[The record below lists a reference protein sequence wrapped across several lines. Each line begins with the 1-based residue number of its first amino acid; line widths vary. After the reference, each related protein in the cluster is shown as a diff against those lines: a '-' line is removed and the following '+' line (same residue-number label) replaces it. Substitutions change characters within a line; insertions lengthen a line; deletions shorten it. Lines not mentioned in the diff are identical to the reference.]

1 MRKSL
6 LFGLVLAM
14 HGGSVSAGI
23 YKCVDSQG
31 RVTYT
36 NDVDTAKGCKQ
47 LDEDLPVSSV
57 PSLKPPARSA
67 PKVPDSSEQNF
78 PRVSP
83 DEQQSRD
90 DSRRSIL
97 GTELA
102 AEQKALAEAEKALA
116 EQDSIR
122 FGNERNYQKKLDRL
136 EPFKQQ
142 VELHRRN
149 VEALQKEIA
158 NLR

>member
-1 MRKSL
+1 MRKSVL
-6 LFGLVLAM
+6 LGLALAIFGSSA
-14 HGGSVSAGI
+14 SAGI

-31 RVTYT
+31 RITYT
-36 NDVDTAKGCKQ
+36 NDVDNAKGCSK

-57 PSLKPPARSA
+57 PALKAPARPA
-67 PKVPDSSEQNF
+67 PQAGGTAERDF

-90 DSRRSIL
+90 ESRRSIL
-97 GTELA
+97 DSELK
-102 AEQKALAEAEKALA
+102 AEQKALADAEKAFA

-122 FGNERNYQKKLDRL
+122 FGDERNYQKKLDRL

-149 VEALQKEIA
+149 IEALQKEIT

>member
-1 MRKSL
+1 MRKFL
-6 LFGLVLAM
+6 LFGLALAM

-102 AEQKALAEAEKALA
+102 AEQQALAEAERHWRSRIRSASATSAIIRRSWIVSSLSSSRSN
-116 EQDSIR
+116 SIAAMSR
-122 FGNERNYQKKLDRL
+122 
-136 EPFKQQ
+136 P
-142 VELHRRN
+142 
-149 VEALQKEIA
+149 
-158 NLR
+158 

>member
-1 MRKSL
+1 MRTIV
-6 LFGLVLAM
+6 LFGLALAI
-14 HGGSVSAGI
+14 HSGGVSAGI
-23 YKCVDSQG
+23 FKCVDSQG
-31 RVTYT
+31 RITYT
-36 NDVDTAKGCKQ
+36 NDAGNARGCAQ

-57 PSLKPPARSA
+57 PSLKSPSRRA
-67 PKVPDSSEQNF
+67 PKAAGTAEQDF

-83 DEQQSRD
+83 EEQESRD

-97 GTELA
+97 GAELE
-102 AEQKALAEAEKALA
+102 AEQKALNEAEQALA

-122 FGNERNYQKKLDRL
+122 FGNERNYQKKLYRL

-149 VEALQKEIA
+149 IEALKKEIA